1 MCAYYYDETSANR
14 LLGSRHSICDVC
26 VDVKAMGKGV
36 RSQYSYAIV
45 LGIKMT
51 AGRHEDGINQT
62 PLSNQ
67 TIPSLGSLVGS
78 ASADGYDSRIG
89 RFQLPQSWRASVH
102 HPKLKLTALIYT
114 ESAADVM
121 SRPNHQSCRGNR
133 AMDLYRGAING
144 DVARAR

>member
-51 AGRHEDGINQT
+51 AGRHEDGHQSDS
-62 PLSNQ
+62 PLQPNH
-67 TIPSLGSLVGS
+67 PVARFFGGV
-78 ASADGYDSRIG
+78 RIG
-89 RFQLPQSWRASVH
+89 GRL
-102 HPKLKLTALIYT
+102 
-114 ESAADVM
+114 
-121 SRPNHQSCRGNR
+121 
-133 AMDLYRGAING
+133 
-144 DVARAR
+144 